1 MPHEVTSQDQVKALL
16 KDAVEVRI
24 VRNEDSAKLKVRTR
38 KGLYTFK
45 TTGEEA
51 DALVK
56 GIKTPIVE
64 F

>member
-24 VRNEDSAKLKVRTR
+24 VRNEDSVKLKVRTR